1 MKRLK
6 ILTVIV
12 LAIICMCNISFVK
25 ATDELPDN
33 GAKIT
38 SAQIIQTKTGTGPFD
53 ENDEPGNDSSEDNNI
68 VRSFDQ
74 VTWTIENTMA
84 VKGNNA
90 TSYTGG
96 KIYVE
101 ATVKGSQFTSETFKW
116 DKDSMK
122 WMENAT
128 ISSDGLTI
136 TGCYTLTS
144 TDVTVPGKQNLV
156 LVAKVL
162 GATNGTQL
170 QPTIKTWLN
179 GNTEEDKVTLVPD
192 TVTVSAAPSYNVKL
206 IRNGN
211 CANRTTLKVG
221 NQDVTGRVYGY
232 AVVFQLYNS
241 SISKGLKG
249 IEYPTGKISVDLDMS
264 LSKKNANSSQITDIT
279 DTVTPL
285 LYNYS
290 LAANGTKGLIDG
302 KNLYTGSSSFAY
314 NGNGAFPQGKIT
326 SDRDV
331 SVYNGGTPTLTQN
344 GSKLI
349 LEIEGYKFDGRY
361 PKYNYG
367 QDRRYGVAYTE
378 NIGCFASIYFQVIVP
393 DWDEYDSTTDYYFK
407 VTDNNFKATSL
418 SGKKAENQKV
428 TSDDSATTQYVK
440 TKPGSYTS
448 LVYINRRNQNTS
460 NGQLHSRW
468 NTGDGKAARGQT
480 LFLVSAIEQ
489 GDTNDEDSYPR
500 TINDLYKFD
509 ADCFEPVVLSNGKKF
524 FSSNTGKMTYKMWYV
539 TKKDGTNWT
548 SQTEMNTTDIDGVDF
563 YENLEDIPSN
573 KLCVGV
579 YYESQ
584 GGVFH
589 IRDDFIYLPVVIKS
603 TAIVGKTYSAT
614 QKVTYYTY
622 EIDRTKYTVANEE
635 ARTPSYYP
643 TDYVYRTNR
652 NYVKTEY
659 NDDGTQVTG
668 THAGGTYYGNTVLV
682 IGASQRIQIA
692 AVNEQGSAKTNYD
705 LAKNEYNVRYKLTP
719 ILTSSSSDA
728 KIEDVAV
735 QVIANLPKDMS
746 YVSNSSSYGEP
757 EITNNSDGTTTLKW
771 NISGCTVNASIEN
784 IYFEAHM
791 NEESSNGKQ
800 YDVSATIYADPSK
813 VGVDSVANRT
823 STTSVQVINL
833 ASHRLYKT
841 VETPVVEKNGEIHYK
856 LLYKNNTDTSIP
868 NFQLLDIL
876 PYNGD
881 LRGTEFNGTYTLD
894 RLVVTQENESGNE
907 ISNDN
912 LEILYTND
920 ESVRNTVTSK
930 DENLG
935 ENWTKVTAED
945 VKSKATALVV
955 KGNVG
960 NQGKVTVDVYLKPQ
974 NNQAL
979 DKYANSATA
988 QIYKETE
995 QIITSNVEAQ
1005 VIERKIEGVAWE
1017 DTNANGIKDKSE
1029 MVLENVEITLT
1040 DDQGNQVTDVNGNL
1054 VSSVKTDKNGYYKF
1068 IDLPKGK
1075 YYLKITIPSSKY
1087 ELTQK
1092 GVGNDT
1098 QINSK
1103 FEVEAKETDEITKLD
1118 SADLPQLVV
1127 SNVNAGLVKKA
1138 TKVIVNYKEDGTN
1151 TVLHDEVTIDGRIDD
1166 NYKTEDKLDEINQA
1180 NGNKYEYVRV
1190 EGNTEGTM
1198 TQDTI
1203 YVTYYYQKKNANVK
1217 VLHVLEGTDVSNPEM
1232 VTDTLYKTEEI
1243 TGRVDDS
1250 YTTQNRLSEINASSK
1265 LQYELVTDN
1274 VLNKS
1279 GNMAVDTIYVV
1290 YEYRTIP
1297 AIVKVKH
1304 LEKDTNVELI
1314 DQGTQN
1320 GLVGNEYTT
1329 QDKLEDINKKY
1340 DNKYELVLPEPDNK
1354 NGEFKKEE
1362 QEVIYYYQK
1371 KQSSIEVNYVE
1382 VGTNKV
1388 LAEQVT
1394 ATGRIDEEYTTEN
1407 KLDEINKANDNKYE
1421 FVKVEG
1427 NAEGKYTLEKQII
1440 TYYYQKKQSSI
1451 EVNYVEVGTNK
1462 VLADQVTATG
1472 RIDDEYTTENKLDEI
1487 NNKNDNKYE
1496 FVKVEGNTEGKY
1508 TLEKQVITYYY
1519 QKKQSSI
1526 EVNYVEVGTNKVL
1539 ADQVTAT
1546 GRIDDEY
1553 TTENKLDEI
1562 NKINAN
1568 KYEFVKTTGDA
1579 TEGVYKLE
1587 KQTITYWY
1595 QKKATKVVTKYIDI
1609 NSNEEIYDSY
1619 EQEGRIDDKYTTV
1632 NELENINKKYNNI
1645 YEFVKS
1651 TDNTEGNMTKDII
1664 EVVYYYQKK
1673 QSNVKVLHVL
1683 EGTDVSDPEKVTD
1696 TLYDTENIEERID
1709 DDYTT
1714 QNRLNEINNSH
1725 KEQYDLVSDDVV
1737 NKAGKIKLDTIYV
1750 IYEYRKAP
1758 SKIKIEH
1765 KDIDTDE
1772 DLVQVETKDGIVGN
1786 DYTTENK
1793 LDEINTEYNN
1803 KYELVLPEPNNKNGE
1818 FKREEQTITYYY
1830 QKKATNVI
1838 VKYVDID
1845 TEEELADGEELVG
1858 KVDDKYSTI
1867 DKIEEIN
1874 ENSKN
1879 KYVLVKT
1886 TENTEGNMTLD
1897 TIEVIYYYK
1906 KVEAQVIVKHVDEK
1920 TGEEIAD
1927 REYLGGYVGDDYTTS
1942 SKEIDGYEL
1951 VQNKIPENKDG
1962 KYEEETIIV
1971 TYYYNKIETPQTGD
1985 IKVAMYIIIALVS
1998 LGVISK
2004 KVIFKKI

>member
-1 MKRLK
+1 MKKLK
-6 ILTVIV
+6 ILTVMV

-101 ATVKGSQFTSETFKW
+101 ATVKGSEFTSETFKW

-162 GATNGTQL
+162 GATNGTKL

-179 GNTEEDKVTLVPD
+179 GNTEEDKVTLVSD

-264 LSKKNANSSQITDIT
+264 LSKKNSNSSQITDIT

-302 KNLYTGSSSFAY
+302 KSLYTGSSSFAY

-418 SGKKAENQKV
+418 SGKKVEAQKV
-428 TSDDSATTQYVK
+428 ISDDSATAQYVK

-448 LVYINRRNQNTS
+448 LVYIYRRNQNTT

-468 NTGDGKAARGQT
+468 DTGDGKAARGQT

-500 TINDLYKFD
+500 TINNLYKFD

-548 SQTEMNTTDIDGVDF
+548 SQTEMNDTDIDGVDF

-622 EIDRTKYTVANEE
+622 EIDRTKYTIANEE

-692 AVNEQGSAKTNYD
+692 AVNEQGNVKTNYD

-735 QVIANLPKDMS
+735 QVIANLPEDMS
-746 YVSNSSSYGEP
+746 YVPNSSSYGEP

-894 RLVVTQENESGNE
+894 RLVVTQENESGNK

-935 ENWTKVTAED
+935 ENWTKVTAEN

-960 NQGKVTVDVYLKPQ
+960 SQGKVIVDVYLKPQ

-1005 VIERKIEGVAWE
+1005 VIERKIEGVVWE

-1198 TQDTI
+1198 TEDTI
-1203 YVTYYYQKKNANVK
+1203 YVTYYYQKKSANVK
-1217 VLHVLEGTDVSNPEM
+1217 VLHVLEGTDVSNPET

-1290 YEYRTIP
+1290 YEYRTMP
-1297 AIVKVKH
+1297 AVVKVKH
-1304 LEKDTNVELI
+1304 LEKDKNIELI
-1314 DQGTQN
+1314 EQETQN

-1362 QEVIYYYQK
+1362 HEVIYYYQK

-1382 VGTNKV
+1382 VGTNNV
-1388 LAEQVT
+1388 LADQINK
-1394 ATGRIDEEYTTEN
+1394 AGRIDEEYTTEN

-1427 NAEGKYTLEKQII
+1427 NAEGKYTL
-1440 TYYYQKKQSSI
+1440 
-1451 EVNYVEVGTNK
+1451 G
-1462 VLADQVTATG
+1462 
-1472 RIDDEYTTENKLDEI
+1472 
-1487 NNKNDNKYE
+1487 
-1496 FVKVEGNTEGKY
+1496 
-1508 TLEKQVITYYY
+1508 KQVITYYY

-1539 ADQVTAT
+1539 ADQVNKT
-1546 GRIDDEY
+1546 GRIDEEY

-1562 NKINAN
+1562 NNKNDN
-1568 KYEFVKTTGDA
+1568 KYEFVKTTGDT

-1619 EQEGRIDDKYTTV
+1619 QQDGRIDDKYTTA

-1651 TDNTEGNMTKDII
+1651 TDNTEGNMTEDII

-1683 EGTDVSDPEKVTD
+1683 EGTDVSDPENVTD
-1696 TLYDTENIEERID
+1696 TLYDTENIEGRID

-1737 NKAGKIKLDTIYV
+1737 NKDGKIKLGTIYV
-1750 IYEYRKAP
+1750 IYEYRKVP

-1765 KDIDTDE
+1765 KDIDADE
-1772 DLVQVETKDGIVGN
+1772 DLVQVETRDGIVGN
-1786 DYTTENK
+1786 NYTTENK
-1793 LDEINTEYNN
+1793 LDEINTEYDN
-1803 KYELVLPEPNNKNGE
+1803 KYELVLPEPDNKNGE

-1830 QKKATNVI
+1830 QKRATNVI

-1845 TEEELADGEELVG
+1845 TEEELANGEELVG
-1858 KVDDKYSTI
+1858 KVDDEYSTI
-1867 DKIEEIN
+1867 DKVEEIN

-1906 KVEAQVIVKHVDEK
+1906 KVEAQVIVKHVDET

-1962 KYEEETIIV
+1962 KYEEETIVV

-1985 IKVAMYIIIALVS
+1985 INVAMYIAIALVS

>member
-1 MKRLK
+1 MKKLK
-6 ILTVIV
+6 ILTVMV

-101 ATVKGSQFTSETFKW
+101 ATVKGSEFTSETFKW

-162 GATNGTQL
+162 GATNGTKL

-179 GNTEEDKVTLVPD
+179 GNTEEDKVTLVSD

-264 LSKKNANSSQITDIT
+264 LSKKNSNSSQITDIT

-302 KNLYTGSSSFAY
+302 KSLYTGSSSFAY

-418 SGKKAENQKV
+418 SGKKVEAQKV
-428 TSDDSATTQYVK
+428 ISDDSATAQYVK

-448 LVYINRRNQNTS
+448 LVYIYRRNQNTT

-468 NTGDGKAARGQT
+468 DTGDGKAARGQT

-500 TINDLYKFD
+500 TINNLYKFD

-548 SQTEMNTTDIDGVDF
+548 SQTEMNDTDIDGVDF

-622 EIDRTKYTVANEE
+622 EIDRTKYTIANEE

-692 AVNEQGSAKTNYD
+692 AVNEQGNVKTNYD

-735 QVIANLPKDMS
+735 QVIANLPEDMS
-746 YVSNSSSYGEP
+746 YVPNSSSYGEP

-894 RLVVTQENESGNE
+894 RLVVTQENESGNK

-935 ENWTKVTAED
+935 ENWTKVTAEN

-960 NQGKVTVDVYLKPQ
+960 SQGKVIVDVYLKPQ

-1005 VIERKIEGVAWE
+1005 VIERKIEGVVWE

-1198 TQDTI
+1198 TEDTI
-1203 YVTYYYQKKNANVK
+1203 YVTYYYQKKSANVK
-1217 VLHVLEGTDVSNPEM
+1217 VLHVLEGTDVSNPET

-1290 YEYRTIP
+1290 YEYRTMP
-1297 AIVKVKH
+1297 AVVKVKH
-1304 LEKDTNVELI
+1304 LEKDKNIELI
-1314 DQGTQN
+1314 EQETQN

-1382 VGTNKV
+1382 VGTNNV
-1388 LAEQVT
+1388 LADQINK
-1394 ATGRIDEEYTTEN
+1394 AGRIDEEYTTEN

-1427 NAEGKYTLEKQII
+1427 NAEGKYTL
-1440 TYYYQKKQSSI
+1440 
-1451 EVNYVEVGTNK
+1451 G
-1462 VLADQVTATG
+1462 
-1472 RIDDEYTTENKLDEI
+1472 
-1487 NNKNDNKYE
+1487 
-1496 FVKVEGNTEGKY
+1496 
-1508 TLEKQVITYYY
+1508 KQVITYYY

-1539 ADQVTAT
+1539 ADQVNKT
-1546 GRIDDEY
+1546 GRIDEEY

-1562 NKINAN
+1562 NNKNDN
-1568 KYEFVKTTGDA
+1568 KYEFVKTTGDT

-1619 EQEGRIDDKYTTV
+1619 QQDGRIDDKYTTA

-1651 TDNTEGNMTKDII
+1651 TDNTEGNMTEDII

-1683 EGTDVSDPEKVTD
+1683 EGTDVSDPENVTD
-1696 TLYDTENIEERID
+1696 TLYDTENIEGRID

-1737 NKAGKIKLDTIYV
+1737 NKDGKIKLGTIYV
-1750 IYEYRKAP
+1750 IYEYRKVP

-1765 KDIDTDE
+1765 KDIDADE
-1772 DLVQVETKDGIVGN
+1772 DLVQVETRDGIVGN
-1786 DYTTENK
+1786 NYTTENK
-1793 LDEINTEYNN
+1793 LDEINTEYDN
-1803 KYELVLPEPNNKNGE
+1803 KYELVLPEPDNKNGE

-1830 QKKATNVI
+1830 QKRATNVI

-1845 TEEELADGEELVG
+1845 TEEELANGEELVG
-1858 KVDDKYSTI
+1858 KVDDEYSTI
-1867 DKIEEIN
+1867 DKVEEIN

-1906 KVEAQVIVKHVDEK
+1906 KVEAQVIVKHVDET

-1962 KYEEETIIV
+1962 KYEEETIVV

-1985 IKVAMYIIIALVS
+1985 INVAMYIAIALVS

>member
-1 MKRLK
+1 MKKLK
-6 ILTVIV
+6 ILTVMV

-101 ATVKGSQFTSETFKW
+101 ATVKGSEFTSETFKW

-162 GATNGTQL
+162 GATNGTKL

-179 GNTEEDKVTLVPD
+179 GNTEEDKVTLVSD

-264 LSKKNANSSQITDIT
+264 LSKKNSNSSQITDIT

-302 KNLYTGSSSFAY
+302 KSLYTGSSSFAY

-418 SGKKAENQKV
+418 SGKKVEAQKV
-428 TSDDSATTQYVK
+428 ISDDSATAQYVK

-448 LVYINRRNQNTS
+448 LVYIYRRNQNTT

-468 NTGDGKAARGQT
+468 DTGDGKAARGQT

-500 TINDLYKFD
+500 TINNLYKFD

-548 SQTEMNTTDIDGVDF
+548 SQTEMNDTDIDGVDF

-622 EIDRTKYTVANEE
+622 EIDRTKYTIANEE

-643 TDYVYRTNR
+643 TDYVYRPNR

-692 AVNEQGSAKTNYD
+692 AVNEQGNVKTNYD

-735 QVIANLPKDMS
+735 QVIANLPEDMS
-746 YVSNSSSYGEP
+746 YVPNSSSYGEP

-894 RLVVTQENESGNE
+894 RLVVTQENESGNK

-935 ENWTKVTAED
+935 ENWTKVTAEN

-960 NQGKVTVDVYLKPQ
+960 SQGKVIVDVYLKPQ

-1005 VIERKIEGVAWE
+1005 VIERKIEGVVWE

-1198 TQDTI
+1198 TEDTI
-1203 YVTYYYQKKNANVK
+1203 YVTYYYQKKSANVK
-1217 VLHVLEGTDVSNPEM
+1217 VLHVLEGTDVSNPET

-1290 YEYRTIP
+1290 YEYRTMP
-1297 AIVKVKH
+1297 AVVKVKH
-1304 LEKDTNVELI
+1304 LEKDKNIELI
-1314 DQGTQN
+1314 EQETQN

-1382 VGTNKV
+1382 VGTNNV
-1388 LAEQVT
+1388 LADQINK
-1394 ATGRIDEEYTTEN
+1394 AGRIDEEYTTEN

-1427 NAEGKYTLEKQII
+1427 NAEGKYTL
-1440 TYYYQKKQSSI
+1440 
-1451 EVNYVEVGTNK
+1451 G
-1462 VLADQVTATG
+1462 
-1472 RIDDEYTTENKLDEI
+1472 
-1487 NNKNDNKYE
+1487 
-1496 FVKVEGNTEGKY
+1496 
-1508 TLEKQVITYYY
+1508 KQVITYYY

-1539 ADQVTAT
+1539 ADQVNKT
-1546 GRIDDEY
+1546 GRIDEEY

-1562 NKINAN
+1562 NNKNDN
-1568 KYEFVKTTGDA
+1568 KYEFVKTTGDT

-1619 EQEGRIDDKYTTV
+1619 QQDGRIDDKYTTA

-1651 TDNTEGNMTKDII
+1651 TDNTEGNMTEDII

-1683 EGTDVSDPEKVTD
+1683 EGTDVSDPENVTD
-1696 TLYDTENIEERID
+1696 TLYDTENIEGRID

-1737 NKAGKIKLDTIYV
+1737 NKDGKIKLGTIYV
-1750 IYEYRKAP
+1750 IYEYRKVP

-1765 KDIDTDE
+1765 KDIDADE
-1772 DLVQVETKDGIVGN
+1772 DLVQVETRDGIVGN
-1786 DYTTENK
+1786 NYTTENK
-1793 LDEINTEYNN
+1793 LDEINTEYDN
-1803 KYELVLPEPNNKNGE
+1803 KYELVLPEPDNKNGE

-1830 QKKATNVI
+1830 QKRATNVI

-1845 TEEELADGEELVG
+1845 TEEELANGEELVG
-1858 KVDDKYSTI
+1858 KVDDEYSTI
-1867 DKIEEIN
+1867 DKVEEIN

-1906 KVEAQVIVKHVDEK
+1906 KVEAQVIVKHVDET

-1962 KYEEETIIV
+1962 KYEEETIVV

-1985 IKVAMYIIIALVS
+1985 INVAMYIAIALVS

>member
-1 MKRLK
+1 MKKLK
-6 ILTVIV
+6 ILTVMV

-101 ATVKGSQFTSETFKW
+101 ATVKGSEFTSETFKW

-162 GATNGTQL
+162 GATNGTKL

-179 GNTEEDKVTLVPD
+179 GNTEEDKVTLVSD

-264 LSKKNANSSQITDIT
+264 LSKKNSNSSQITDIT

-302 KNLYTGSSSFAY
+302 KSLYTGSSSFAY

-418 SGKKAENQKV
+418 SGKKVEAQKV
-428 TSDDSATTQYVK
+428 ISDDSATAQYVK

-448 LVYINRRNQNTS
+448 LVYIYRRNQNTT

-468 NTGDGKAARGQT
+468 DTGDGKAARGQT

-500 TINDLYKFD
+500 TINNLYKFD
-509 ADCFEPVVLSNGKKF
+509 AHCFEPVVLSNGKKF

-548 SQTEMNTTDIDGVDF
+548 SQTEMNDTDIDGVDF

-622 EIDRTKYTVANEE
+622 EIDRTKYTIANEE

-692 AVNEQGSAKTNYD
+692 AVNEQGNVKTNYD

-735 QVIANLPKDMS
+735 QVIANLPEDMS
-746 YVSNSSSYGEP
+746 YVPNSSSYGEP

-894 RLVVTQENESGNE
+894 RLVVTQENESGNK

-935 ENWTKVTAED
+935 ENWTKVTAEN

-960 NQGKVTVDVYLKPQ
+960 SQGKVIVDVYLKTQ

-1005 VIERKIEGVAWE
+1005 VIERKIEGVVWE

-1198 TQDTI
+1198 TEDTI
-1203 YVTYYYQKKNANVK
+1203 YVTYYYQKKSANVK
-1217 VLHVLEGTDVSNPEM
+1217 VLHVLEGTDVSNPET

-1297 AIVKVKH
+1297 AVVKVKH

-1314 DQGTQN
+1314 DQETQN

-1354 NGEFKKEE
+1354 NGKFKKEE

-1388 LAEQVT
+1388 LADQVNK
-1394 ATGRIDEEYTTEN
+1394 TGRIDE
-1407 KLDEINKANDNKYE
+1407 
-1421 FVKVEG
+1421 
-1427 NAEGKYTLEKQII
+1427 
-1440 TYYYQKKQSSI
+1440 
-1451 EVNYVEVGTNK
+1451 
-1462 VLADQVTATG
+1462 
-1472 RIDDEYTTENKLDEI
+1472 EYTTENKLDEI

-1496 FVKVEGNTEGKY
+1496 FVKVEGNAEGKY

-1539 ADQVTAT
+1539 ADQVNKT

-1562 NKINAN
+1562 NNKNDNKYEFVKVEGNAEGKYTLEKQVITYYYQKKQSSIEVNYVEVGTNNVLADQVNKTGRIDEEYTTENKLDEINNKNDN
-1568 KYEFVKTTGDA
+1568 KYEFVKTTGDT

-1619 EQEGRIDDKYTTV
+1619 QQDGRIDDKYTTA

-1651 TDNTEGNMTKDII
+1651 TDNTEGNMTEDII

-1683 EGTDVSDPEKVTD
+1683 EGTDVSDPENVTD
-1696 TLYDTENIEERID
+1696 TLYDTENIEGRID

-1737 NKAGKIKLDTIYV
+1737 NKDGKIKLGTIYV
-1750 IYEYRKAP
+1750 IYEYRKVP

-1765 KDIDTDE
+1765 KDIDADE
-1772 DLVQVETKDGIVGN
+1772 DLVQVETRDGIVGN
-1786 DYTTENK
+1786 NYTTENK
-1793 LDEINTEYNN
+1793 LDEINTEYDN
-1803 KYELVLPEPNNKNGE
+1803 KYELVLPEPDNKNGE

-1830 QKKATNVI
+1830 QKRATNVI

-1845 TEEELADGEELVG
+1845 TEEELANGEELVG
-1858 KVDDKYSTI
+1858 KVDDEYSTI
-1867 DKIEEIN
+1867 DKVEEIN

-1906 KVEAQVIVKHVDEK
+1906 KVEAQVIVKHVDET

-1962 KYEEETIIV
+1962 KYEEETIVV

-1985 IKVAMYIIIALVS
+1985 INVAMYIAIALVS

>member
-1 MKRLK
+1 MKKLK
-6 ILTVIV
+6 ILTVMV

-101 ATVKGSQFTSETFKW
+101 ATVKGSEFTSETFKW

-162 GATNGTQL
+162 GATNGTKL

-179 GNTEEDKVTLVPD
+179 GNTEEDKVTLVSD

-264 LSKKNANSSQITDIT
+264 LSKKNSNSSQITDIT

-302 KNLYTGSSSFAY
+302 KSLYTGSSSFAY

-418 SGKKAENQKV
+418 SGKKVEAQKV
-428 TSDDSATTQYVK
+428 ISDDSATAQYVK

-448 LVYINRRNQNTS
+448 LVYIYRRNQNTT

-468 NTGDGKAARGQT
+468 DTGDGKAARGQT

-500 TINDLYKFD
+500 TINNLYKFD

-548 SQTEMNTTDIDGVDF
+548 SQTEMNDTDIDGVDF

-622 EIDRTKYTVANEE
+622 EIDRTKYTIANEE

-692 AVNEQGSAKTNYD
+692 AVNEQGNVKTNYD

-735 QVIANLPKDMS
+735 QVIANLPEDMS
-746 YVSNSSSYGEP
+746 YVPNSSSYGEP

-894 RLVVTQENESGNE
+894 RLVVTQENESGNK

-935 ENWTKVTAED
+935 ENWTKVTAEN

-960 NQGKVTVDVYLKPQ
+960 SQGKVIVDVYLKPQ

-1005 VIERKIEGVAWE
+1005 VIERKIEGVVWE

-1198 TQDTI
+1198 TEDTI
-1203 YVTYYYQKKNANVK
+1203 YVTYYYQKKSANVK
-1217 VLHVLEGTDVSNPEM
+1217 VLHVLEGTDVSNPET

-1290 YEYRTIP
+1290 YEYRTMP
-1297 AIVKVKH
+1297 AVVKVKH
-1304 LEKDTNVELI
+1304 LEKDKNIELI
-1314 DQGTQN
+1314 EQETQN

-1382 VGTNKV
+1382 VGTNNV
-1388 LAEQVT
+1388 LADQINK
-1394 ATGRIDEEYTTEN
+1394 AGRIDEEYTTEN

-1427 NAEGKYTLEKQII
+1427 NAEGKYTL
-1440 TYYYQKKQSSI
+1440 
-1451 EVNYVEVGTNK
+1451 G
-1462 VLADQVTATG
+1462 
-1472 RIDDEYTTENKLDEI
+1472 
-1487 NNKNDNKYE
+1487 
-1496 FVKVEGNTEGKY
+1496 
-1508 TLEKQVITYYY
+1508 KQVITYYY

-1539 ADQVTAT
+1539 ADQVNKT
-1546 GRIDDEY
+1546 GRIDEEY

-1562 NKINAN
+1562 NNKNDN
-1568 KYEFVKTTGDA
+1568 KYEFVKTTGDT

-1619 EQEGRIDDKYTTV
+1619 QQDGRIDDKYTTA

-1651 TDNTEGNMTKDII
+1651 TDNTEGNMTEDII

-1683 EGTDVSDPEKVTD
+1683 EGTDVSDPENVTD
-1696 TLYDTENIEERID
+1696 TLYDTENIEGRID

-1737 NKAGKIKLDTIYV
+1737 NKTGKIKLDTIYV
-1750 IYEYRKAP
+1750 IYEYRKVP

-1765 KDIDTDE
+1765 KDIDADE
-1772 DLVQVETKDGIVGN
+1772 DLVQVETRDGIVGN
-1786 DYTTENK
+1786 NYTTENK
-1793 LDEINTEYNN
+1793 LDEINTEYDN
-1803 KYELVLPEPNNKNGE
+1803 KYELVLPEPDNKNGE

-1830 QKKATNVI
+1830 QKRATNVI

-1845 TEEELADGEELVG
+1845 TEEELANGEELVG
-1858 KVDDKYSTI
+1858 KVDDEYSTI
-1867 DKIEEIN
+1867 DKVEEIN

-1906 KVEAQVIVKHVDEK
+1906 KVEAQVIVKHVDET

-1962 KYEEETIIV
+1962 KYEEETIVV

-1985 IKVAMYIIIALVS
+1985 INVAMYIAIALVS

>member
-1 MKRLK
+1 MKKLK
-6 ILTVIV
+6 ILTVMV

-101 ATVKGSQFTSETFKW
+101 ATVKGSEFTSETFKW

-144 TDVTVPGKQNLV
+144 TDVIVPGKQNLV

-162 GATNGTQL
+162 GATNGTKL

-179 GNTEEDKVTLVPD
+179 GNTEEDKVTLVSD

-264 LSKKNANSSQITDIT
+264 LSKKNSNSSQITDIT

-302 KNLYTGSSSFAY
+302 KSLYTGSSSFAY

-418 SGKKAENQKV
+418 SGKKVEAQKEI
-428 TSDDSATTQYVK
+428 SDDSATAQYVK

-448 LVYINRRNQNTS
+448 LVYIYRRNQNTT

-468 NTGDGKAARGQT
+468 DTGDGKAARGQT

-500 TINDLYKFD
+500 TINNLYKFD

-548 SQTEMNTTDIDGVDF
+548 SQTEMNDTDIDGVDF

-622 EIDRTKYTVANEE
+622 EIDRTKYTIANEE

-692 AVNEQGSAKTNYD
+692 AVNEQGNVKTNYD

-735 QVIANLPKDMS
+735 QVIANLPEDMS
-746 YVSNSSSYGEP
+746 YVPNSSSYGEP

-894 RLVVTQENESGNE
+894 RLVVTQENESGNK

-935 ENWTKVTAED
+935 ENWTKVTAEN

-960 NQGKVTVDVYLKPQ
+960 SQGKVIVDVYLKPQ

-1005 VIERKIEGVAWE
+1005 VIERKIEGVVWE

-1198 TQDTI
+1198 TEDTI
-1203 YVTYYYQKKNANVK
+1203 YVTYYYQKKSANVK
-1217 VLHVLEGTDVSNPEM
+1217 VLHVLEGTDVSNPET

-1290 YEYRTIP
+1290 YEYRTMP
-1297 AIVKVKH
+1297 AVVKVKH
-1304 LEKDTNVELI
+1304 LEKDKNIELI
-1314 DQGTQN
+1314 EQETQN

-1382 VGTNKV
+1382 VGTNNV
-1388 LAEQVT
+1388 LADQINK
-1394 ATGRIDEEYTTEN
+1394 AGRIDEEYTTEN

-1427 NAEGKYTLEKQII
+1427 NAEGKYTL
-1440 TYYYQKKQSSI
+1440 
-1451 EVNYVEVGTNK
+1451 G
-1462 VLADQVTATG
+1462 
-1472 RIDDEYTTENKLDEI
+1472 
-1487 NNKNDNKYE
+1487 
-1496 FVKVEGNTEGKY
+1496 
-1508 TLEKQVITYYY
+1508 KQVITYYY

-1539 ADQVTAT
+1539 ADQVNKT
-1546 GRIDDEY
+1546 GRIDEEY

-1562 NKINAN
+1562 NNKNDN
-1568 KYEFVKTTGDA
+1568 KYEFVKTTGDT

-1619 EQEGRIDDKYTTV
+1619 QQDGRIDDKYTTA

-1651 TDNTEGNMTKDII
+1651 TDNTEGNMTEDII

-1683 EGTDVSDPEKVTD
+1683 EGTDVSDPENVTD
-1696 TLYDTENIEERID
+1696 TLYDTENIEGRID
-1709 DDYTT
+1709 DDYKT

-1737 NKAGKIKLDTIYV
+1737 NKTGKIKLDTIYV
-1750 IYEYRKAP
+1750 IYEYRKVP

-1772 DLVQVETKDGIVGN
+1772 DLVQVETRDGIVGN
-1786 DYTTENK
+1786 NYTTENK
-1793 LDEINTEYNN
+1793 LDEINTEYDN
-1803 KYELVLPEPNNKNGE
+1803 KYELVLPEPDNKNGE

-1830 QKKATNVI
+1830 QKRATNVI

-1845 TEEELADGEELVG
+1845 TEEELANGEELVG
-1858 KVDDKYSTI
+1858 KVDDEYSTI
-1867 DKIEEIN
+1867 DKVEEIN

-1906 KVEAQVIVKHVDEK
+1906 KVEAQVIVKHVDET

-1962 KYEEETIIV
+1962 KYEEETIVV

-1985 IKVAMYIIIALVS
+1985 INVAMYIAIALVS

>member
-1 MKRLK
+1 MKKLK

-101 ATVKGSQFTSETFKW
+101 ATVKGSEFTSETFKW

-162 GATNGTQL
+162 GATNGTKL

-179 GNTEEDKVTLVPD
+179 GNTEEDKVTLVSD

-264 LSKKNANSSQITDIT
+264 LSKKNSNSSQITDIT

-302 KNLYTGSSSFAY
+302 KSLYTGSSSFAY

-418 SGKKAENQKV
+418 SGKKVEAQKV
-428 TSDDSATTQYVK
+428 ISDDSATAQYVK

-448 LVYINRRNQNTS
+448 LVYIYRRNQNTT

-468 NTGDGKAARGQT
+468 DTGDGKAARGQT

-500 TINDLYKFD
+500 TINNLYKFD

-548 SQTEMNTTDIDGVDF
+548 SQTEMNDTDIDGVDF

-622 EIDRTKYTVANEE
+622 EIDRTKYTIANEE

-692 AVNEQGSAKTNYD
+692 AVNEQGNVKTNYD

-735 QVIANLPKDMS
+735 QVIANLPEDMS
-746 YVSNSSSYGEP
+746 YVPNSSSYGEP

-894 RLVVTQENESGNE
+894 RLVVTQENESGNK

-935 ENWTKVTAED
+935 ENWTKVTAEN

-960 NQGKVTVDVYLKPQ
+960 SQGKVIVDVYLKPQ

-1005 VIERKIEGVAWE
+1005 VIERKIEGTVWE

-1217 VLHVLEGTDVSNPEM
+1217 VLHVLEGTDVSNPET

-1297 AIVKVKH
+1297 AVVKVKH

-1314 DQGTQN
+1314 DQETQN

-1329 QDKLEDINKKY
+1329 QDKLEDINQKY

-1388 LAEQVT
+1388 LADQVNK
-1394 ATGRIDEEYTTEN
+1394 TGRIDEEYTTEN
-1407 KLDEINKANDNKYE
+1407 KLDEINKA
-1421 FVKVEG
+1421 
-1427 NAEGKYTLEKQII
+1427 
-1440 TYYYQKKQSSI
+1440 
-1451 EVNYVEVGTNK
+1451 
-1462 VLADQVTATG
+1462 
-1472 RIDDEYTTENKLDEI
+1472 
-1487 NNKNDNKYE
+1487 NDNKYE

-1539 ADQVTAT
+1539 ADQVNKT
-1546 GRIDDEY
+1546 GRIDEEY

-1562 NKINAN
+1562 NKTNAN
-1568 KYEFVKTTGDA
+1568 KYEFVKTTGDT

-1619 EQEGRIDDKYTTV
+1619 QQDGRIDDKYTTV

-1651 TDNTEGNMTKDII
+1651 TDNTEGNMTEDII

-1683 EGTDVSDPEKVTD
+1683 EGTDVSDPENVTD
-1696 TLYDTENIEERID
+1696 TLYDTENIEGRID

-1737 NKAGKIKLDTIYV
+1737 NKDGKIKLGTIYV

-1772 DLVQVETKDGIVGN
+1772 DLVQVETRDGIVGN
-1786 DYTTENK
+1786 DYITENK
-1793 LDEINTEYNN
+1793 LDEINTEYDN
-1803 KYELVLPEPNNKNGE
+1803 KYELVLPEPDNKNGE

-1845 TEEELADGEELVG
+1845 TEEELANGEELVG
-1858 KVDDKYSTI
+1858 KVDDEYSTI
-1867 DKIEEIN
+1867 DKVEEIN

-1906 KVEAQVIVKHVDEK
+1906 KVEAQVIVKHVDET

-1962 KYEEETIIV
+1962 KYEEETIVV

-1985 IKVAMYIIIALVS
+1985 INVAMYIAIALVS